1 MANTF
6 KSYGNAGAGTSATTV
21 YTAPSLTTA
30 TVIGMTLANVTAST
44 GVSANID
51 LVKYAGGTYAIAKAA
66 PVPLGGTFVVV
77 GGEQK
82 LVLEA
87 GDYIQVTSDTAA
99 SIDTIVSV
107 LEIS

>member
-6 KSYGNAGAGTSATTV
+6 KSYGDAGAGTSASTV
-21 YTAPSLTTA
+21 YTAPSATTS
-30 TVIGMTLANVTAST
+30 TVIGMTLANVTTSG
-44 GVSANID
+44 GVAAD
-51 LVKYAGGTYAIAKAA
+51 VQLVKSGGSSYYLAKAA

-82 LVLEA
+82 LVLET
-87 GDYIQVTSDTAA
+87 GDRIDVTSDTAS

>member
-6 KSYGNAGAGTSATTV
+6 KSFGTVGSGTSATAV
-21 YTAPSLTTA
+21 YTAPAGTTS
-30 TVIGMTLANVTAST
+30 TVIGMTLSNIHTGGVTASI
-44 GVSANID
+44 V
-51 LVKYAGGTYAIAKAA
+51 LVKSGGSTIHVCKGA

-82 LVLEA
+82 LVLET
-87 GDYIQVTSDTAA
+87 GDRLDVTSDTAS